1 LANFKFASDG
11 SGGTILYD
19 PPGSAGQGSAVP
31 AETMRDPAVAAL
43 DQQLALFSQQ
53 MASAF
58 PSSALG
64 NDGASIGATELAGA
78 RQSQIALA
86 VANQQH
92 V

>member
-31 AETMRDPAVAAL
+31 AEIMHDPAVAAL
-43 DQQLALFSQQ
+43 DQQLALFSQH

-64 NDGASIGATELAGA
+64 NDSASIGATELAGA
-78 RQSQIALA
+78 QQSQMAQPVTGHPHA
-86 VANQQH
+86 
-92 V
+92 